1 MNKTVTVNTWYFNIF
16 MYAKSL
22 GVEKIDICF
31 YISHEGEH
39 KYMANILEIV
49 VFSTICE

>member
-1 MNKTVTVNTWYFNIF
+1 MDKTVTVNTWHFNIF
-16 MYAKSL
+16 MYAKFL
-22 GVEKIDICF
+22 GLEKIDICF

-39 KYMANILEIV
+39 KCMANILKIV